1 MSDLRNIPLGTKLRD
16 KVTDLE
22 GIAIGRI
29 EYLNGC
35 VQYSIKPKIG
45 KDGKVNDGEWVDSQ
59 QIEVIKENAIDIKPS
74 NTGGATSIAPKL

>member
-1 MSDLRNIPLGTKLRD
+1 MTDLKNIPLGTKLRD

-59 QIEVIKENAIDIKPS
+59 QIEIVKENAIDIKPS
-74 NTGGATSIAPKL
+74 NTGGATSIAPRM

>member
-1 MSDLRNIPLGTKLRD
+1 MSDLKNIPLGTKLRD

-22 GIAIGRI
+22 GTAIARI

-59 QIEVIKENAIDIKPS
+59 QIEVLTDKPVNVKSS
-74 NTGGATSIAPKL
+74 NTGGASSIAPRL

>member
-1 MSDLRNIPLGTKLRD
+1 MTDLKNIPLGTKLRD

-59 QIEVIKENAIDIKPS
+59 QIEIVKENAISIKPS
-74 NTGGATSIAPKL
+74 NTGGATSIAPRM